1 MATEISHIAKKATL
15 NFDRNHLNNVHGAFL
30 KLNQAR
36 FELGQDGV
44 KPSQRFI
51 LDILASLLHFNHPML
66 PGYISRTTPYGIDC
80 FDATGEQL
88 KELKRLTRSFHPAQ
102 PTNKKA
108 DILALF
114 SMGSFGSIAQN
125 SQSDI
130 DLWVCFQPGLDKE
143 SLRQLDKKCKKI
155 SEWSK
160 RHELD
165 LTFFLI
171 NNETF
176 QEEKKHAFNH
186 EGSGSTQHYL
196 LLDEFYRTAIHWA
209 GQLPAWMFVGP
220 SQEYDYKK
228 YCRRIQQQRLLPEE
242 KLVDFGNL
250 STIPA
255 DECISSAIWQLYK
268 AINSPYKSIIK
279 LLLLEIYC
287 QESFEPLILSNL
299 FKQQLHEV
307 DDKQIIHHW
316 DVDPYLQTYYCIED
330 YLQSTNQLKR
340 LEFLR
345 RCFYFKL
352 GQPLSYGYETSAKAS
367 VLHEMTKL
375 WSWDDVYIKNL
386 DDHKNWNI
394 KDTLEER
401 RLIINELNH
410 SYHHIMDFFREQKI
424 KIQASNKELNVLGR
438 KLHAAFSRKSGKIE
452 WINPLSSEN
461 LGEKKLI
468 FQKKENTH
476 LWAVLDKQRNVIN
489 KKNTPAE
496 LIIWLHCNGIL
507 LPDTKVFFDKSNL
520 RSELIESLRK
530 IIVTNIPLPIK
541 TAEHSFFENTA
552 YLKKLIF
559 LVDYRPDT
567 VLLDNADKKSLMFD
581 CHIDLFSVN
590 SWNEIICNSKRGS
603 FLEAALEVYISALMQ
618 SADIR
623 ETDIIFHYPDSHKET
638 KLRESLSLIFKN
650 IYLFF
655 KENVSGRYVMRI
667 EERYLAIHM
676 HEKKY
681 EMQWFDSDR
690 SLKKYL
696 MSPMFYYSPV
706 GMDDITM
713 HAHPLKIFTSY
724 SCQDSIQVFFH
735 PKNSMADVTLIDEMG
750 AWHQCVVNYQQG
762 LESMQSLHRF
772 LRVVHDRR
780 DDQSSMDIGPLNVF
794 PITFHEMSQNENGLQ
809 IKRRSVSSR
818 LDNSDVGTMY
828 AVVDYKNKDFKF
840 TVYIDDV
847 ILSEMDDEAHFY
859 KSLVNLIAQRNRLG
873 ATYNYYIADIDLSRC
888 RFNLSKSGELHTVHY
903 LKIKKL
909 LEDKINRA
917 VIEQRS
923 LK

>member
-1 MATEISHIAKKATL
+1 MATKISHIGKKSTP
-15 NFDRNHLNNVHGAFL
+15 NFDRHHLNNVRGAFL

-44 KPSQRFI
+44 KQSQRFI

-66 PGYISRTTPYGIDC
+66 PGYVSRTTPYGIDT
-80 FDATGEQL
+80 FDASGEQL
-88 KELKRLTRSFHPAQ
+88 KELKRLTRSFHPKQ
-102 PTNKKA
+102 PANKKA
-108 DILALF
+108 DILSLF

-130 DLWVCFQPGLDKE
+130 DLWVCFRPDLDKE
-143 SLRQLDKKCKKI
+143 AIKQLDKKCKKI

-165 LTFFLI
+165 ITFFLM
-171 NNETF
+171 NNQTF
-176 QEEKKHAFNH
+176 QQDKKLAFNH

-209 GQLPAWMFVGP
+209 GQLPAWVFVSP
-220 SQEYDYKK
+220 NQEYDYQK
-228 YCRRIQQQRLLPEE
+228 YCKGIQQLRLIPEE
-242 KLVDFGNL
+242 KLVDFGNV
-250 STIPA
+250 SNIPA

-330 YLQSTNQLKR
+330 YLQSTNQLRR

-424 KIQASNKELNVLGR
+424 QIQASNKELNILGR

-452 WINPLSSEN
+452 WINPLSSKS
-461 LGEKKLI
+461 LGEKRLT

-476 LWAVLDKQRNVIN
+476 LWTVLDKKNNVIN
-489 KKNTPAE
+489 KKNTLAE
-496 LIIWLHCNGIL
+496 LIVWLHCNGIL
-507 LPDTKVFFDKSNL
+507 LPDTKIFFDESNL

-530 IIVTNIPLPIK
+530 IIVENLPLPIK

-552 YLKKLIF
+552 YLKKLILF
-559 LVDYRPDT
+559 VDYRPKKIMPS
-567 VLLDNADKKSLMFD
+567 NADKKSLIFD
-581 CHIDLFSVN
+581 CNIDLFSVN

-603 FLEAALEVYISALMQ
+603 FFETVLDIYVGALIQ
-618 SADIR
+618 STDIR
-623 ETDIIFHYPDSHKET
+623 ETDIVFHHPDSHKENI
-638 KLRESLSLIFKN
+638 LRESLATIFKN

-655 KENVSGRYVMRI
+655 KNNTSGRYVMCV
-667 EERYLAIHM
+667 EEKYLAIHI

-706 GMDDITM
+706 GMDDMTM
-713 HAHPLKIFTSY
+713 HDHPYKKFTEY

-735 PKNSMADVTLIDEMG
+735 PKNNMADVTLIDEMG

-780 DDQSSMDIGPLNVF
+780 DDQSSTDIGPLNVF
-794 PITFHEMSQNENGLQ
+794 PIAFYEMSENTKGLQ

-818 LDNSDVGTMY
+818 LDDSDVGTMY
-828 AVVDYKNKDFKF
+828 AVVDYKDKDFKF
-840 TVYIDDV
+840 TVYVDDI
-847 ILSEMDDEAHFY
+847 ILSEMDDESHFY
-859 KSLVNLIAQRNRLG
+859 KSLVKLIAQRNRLG
-873 ATYNYYIADIDLSRC
+873 TTYNYYIADIDLSRC
-888 RFNLSKSGELHTVHY
+888 RFSLSKSGELHTVHY

>member
-1 MATEISHIAKKATL
+1 MATKTTHIAKKATL
-15 NFDRNHLNNVHGAFL
+15 NFDRNHLNNVRAAFL

-44 KPSQRFI
+44 KQSQRFI

-66 PGYISRTTPYGIDC
+66 PGYISRATPYGIDS
-80 FDATGEQL
+80 FDASGEQL

-102 PTNKKA
+102 STNKKS

-209 GQLPAWMFVGP
+209 GQLPAWIFVSP
-220 SQEYDYKK
+220 SQEYDYQK
-228 YCRRIQQQRLLPEE
+228 YSRRIQQQRLLPEE
-242 KLVDFGNL
+242 KLVDFGNV
-250 STIPA
+250 SAIPA

-307 DDKQIIHHW
+307 DEKQIVHHW
-316 DVDPYLQTYYCIED
+316 DVDPYLQAYYCIED
-330 YLQSTNQLKR
+330 YLQSTNQMKR

-375 WSWDDVYIKNL
+375 WSWDDAYIKKL
-386 DDHKNWNI
+386 DDHKSWNI

-401 RLIINELNH
+401 RLIIDELNH
-410 SYHHIMDFFREQKI
+410 SYHHIMDFFRDQKI
-424 KIQASNKELNVLGR
+424 KVQASNKELNILGR

-461 LGEKKLI
+461 LGEEKLI

-476 LWAVLDKQRNVIN
+476 LWVALDKQRNSIN
-489 KKNTPAE
+489 KKNTLAE

-507 LPDTKVFFDKSNL
+507 LSDTKIFFDKSSL

-530 IIVTNIPLPIK
+530 IVVANIPLPIK
-541 TAEHSFFENTA
+541 TAEHVFFEKTA

-559 LVDYRPDT
+559 LVDYRPDSI
-567 VLLDNADKKSLMFD
+567 LLDNADKKSLMFD

-590 SWNEIICNSKRGS
+590 SWNEIICNSKRGC
-603 FLEAALEVYISALMQ
+603 FLEAVLEVYVSTLMQ
-618 SADIR
+618 SADIK
-623 ETDIIFHYPDSHKET
+623 ETDIIFHYSDSHKES
-638 KLRESLSLIFKN
+638 KLRESLALIFKN
-650 IYLFF
+650 IHLFF
-655 KENVSGRYVMRI
+655 KNNVSGRYVMCI
-667 EERYLAIHM
+667 DKRYLAIHI

-681 EMQWFDSDR
+681 EMQWLESDR

-706 GMDDITM
+706 GMDDMTM
-713 HAHPLKIFTSY
+713 HDHPLKIFTAY
-724 SCQDSIQVFFH
+724 SRQDSIQVFFN

-750 AWHQCVVNYQQG
+750 AWHQCVVNYHQG

-780 DDQSSMDIGPLNVF
+780 DDQSSMDVGPLNVF
-794 PITFHEMSQNENGLQ
+794 PITFHEMSQNEKGLQ

-818 LDNSDVGTMY
+818 LDDSNVGTMY
-828 AVVDYKNKDFKF
+828 AVVDYKDKDFKF

-847 ILSEMDDEAHFY
+847 ILSEMDDETHFY
-859 KSLVNLIAQRNRLG
+859 KSLVNLIAQRSSIG

-917 VIEQRS
+917 VIDQRS